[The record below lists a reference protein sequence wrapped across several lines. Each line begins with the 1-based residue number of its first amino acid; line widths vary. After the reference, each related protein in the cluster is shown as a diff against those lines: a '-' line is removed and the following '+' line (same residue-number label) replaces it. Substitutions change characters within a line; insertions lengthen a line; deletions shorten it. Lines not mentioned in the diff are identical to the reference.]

1 MDADDTKCHPDAE
14 EGSRPAKSEAR
25 MADAE
30 RTIHR
35 FHRFHRSSPEAARL
49 LENAGKCRLRRPKN
63 RVRSGTQSVLQA
75 CRIVVFA
82 KMSFRGAERRGISS
96 VGGAELAQAYPR
108 VEIPRCVWLRHRRNE
123 RNDSRSGILT
133 FDICLLTCAPC
144 ARCGLCGY
152 VYIGSRVQQDSVD
165 SRRLCG

>member
-35 FHRFHRSSPEAARL
+35 FHRLHRSSPEAARL
-49 LENAGKCRLRRPKN
+49 LENAGKCRPRRPKN

-82 KMSFRGAERRGISS
+82 KMLFRGAERRGISS

-108 VEIPRCVWLRHRRNE
+108 VEIPRCA

-133 FDICLLTCAPC
+133 FDICLLTFDLRPP
-144 ARCGLCGY
+144 RPRYVLCGLGDNEK
-152 VYIGSRVQQDSVD
+152 GRVKDPPLVTRMVRS
-165 SRRLCG
+165 